1 MTQQFGLHDA
11 GFERASCGV
20 GFVVNIQGKRS
31 HAIVEDGLRV
41 LDNLMHRGATGAD
54 PNTGDGAGI
63 LLQIPDGFFREVL
76 DAEGIALPS
85 SRDYAVGV
93 VFLPTRTS
101 SRLLIE
107 GLIERI
113 AEEEGL
119 EVLGW
124 RDVPTN
130 NKAIGE
136 HALDVEPVIKQVF
149 LRRGQAIQPGMAF
162 ERKLYVVRKRLECTV
177 REMDAGDLSRFHVP
191 SLSSRTI
198 VYKGLLLAPQIA
210 EYYPDLRDGRLESAL
225 ALVHQR
231 YSTNTFPTWDLA
243 QPFRFLAHNGEINTI
258 RGNRNWMHA
267 RESTLKSP
275 LFGNDI
281 QKLLPI
287 VTPGGSDSASFDNVL
302 ELLVMAGRPLAH
314 AVMMMIPEAWDQDP
328 RMDDPKRAFY
338 EFHAPLM
345 EPWDGPAAIAFCD
358 GELIGATLDR
368 NGLRPARYL
377 VTADGRVVLA
387 SEAGVLDISPDNV
400 TLKGRLAPGKMLLI
414 DTSQGR
420 IVNDEELKAE
430 IAGKAPYKER
440 IKKKIVDL
448 AAIAPKGASRPE
460 EEWDERTLISHQL
473 VFGYTLEDEKVV
485 MGPMA
490 RTGTEPTGSMGNDTA
505 LSILSGKPKLLFT
518 YFKQLFAQVTNPAID
533 PIREEVVMSLF
544 GYLGRAGNLLDPE
557 ARTTRVLKLKTP
569 ILAHQDF
576 EKVRYLDSEGLAATS
591 LPTLFD
597 VSRGGQGLQEALE
610 ELCETAKKRIRD
622 GYNILVLS
630 DRGVNASLA
639 PIPSLLATGGLH
651 HALVRS
657 ELRTQVGIVIE
668 SAEPREVAH
677 FALLVGSGAN
687 AVYPYLAFE
696 LVRRMAR
703 EGKLAD
709 VGLTEEHSE
718 KNYIK
723 ALNKGLLKVYSKMG
737 ISTHA
742 SYCGAQIF
750 EAVGISKAVIDRYFT
765 GTPSRVEGADLD
777 IIAKETAVRHA
788 MAFPETKR
796 TLANLDDGG
805 DYAYRRSGE
814 FHMWNPKTITKL
826 QEAVRN
832 EDRVAFRE
840 FLQLADFAQDIQMVT
855 LRSVMR
861 FKDGRTRLPL
871 EEVEPAESIVRRF
884 VTSAMSFGSISKEA
898 HESLAI
904 AMNRLGSRSNSGE
917 GGEDPERYKI
927 SSNGENRSSAVKQV
941 ASGRFGVTPE
951 YLVNA
956 KELQIKIAQGAKPG
970 EGGQLPGYKV
980 NEIIAKVRNTVP
992 GITLISPPPH
1002 HDIYSI
1008 EDLKQLIYDLR
1019 NINPKATIS
1028 VKLVAEAGV
1037 GTVAAGVAKA
1047 KADLILISGFEGGT
1061 GASPWSSI
1069 KHAGIPWEIGLAETH
1084 QVLVMND
1091 LRSRVRLQ
1099 TDGQLKTAK
1108 DVVVAALLGA
1118 EEFGFATLPLITL
1131 GCVMMRKCHLDT
1143 CPVGVATQ
1151 NAKLREKFTGKPEY
1165 VVRYFLFLAEEV
1177 RVLMAGLGFRTMD
1190 EMVGRTDVLEPD
1202 PSLALHWKASGID
1215 LMNILYRPIV
1225 PKRISI
1231 RKTKAQD
1238 TELETALDHKLIAL
1252 ARHSLETKS
1261 PVVIDMPVR
1270 NVHRTVGT
1278 MLGGE
1283 VVRRFGPEGL
1293 PEDTIQVRFVGTAG
1307 QSFGAFLPKG
1317 MTLFLE
1323 GDANDYLGKGLGG
1336 GRIVLFPPK
1345 QSSLTAGENIIAG
1358 NVLLYGASAGEVFIS
1373 GKVGERFA
1381 IRNSG
1386 ARAVVEGVGDHACE
1400 YMTGGTV
1407 VVLGETGR
1415 NFAAGMTGGVAYVW
1429 SPAGLDRRLFNA
1441 TDVDLERLAVADC
1454 ELIELLERHR
1464 LHTGSP
1470 RVGYI
1475 LDNLDQELPRFIKLV
1490 PREYAKVLEGRK
1502 RKAAD
1507 PEAVSLLTS

>member
-1 MTQQFGLHDA
+1 MAQHFGLYDPEF
-11 GFERASCGV
+11 GRASCGV

-31 HAIVEDGLRV
+31 HAIVEDGLKV
-41 LDNLMHRGATGAD
+41 LGNLMHRGATGAD
-54 PNTGDGAGI
+54 PNTGDGAG
-63 LLQIPDGFFREVL
+63 LLIQIPDGFFREVL
-76 DAEGIALPS
+76 DAEGIVLPPS
-85 SRDYAVGV
+85 KDYAVGA

-101 SRLLIE
+101 SRLLVE

-113 AEEEGL
+113 AEEEGV
-119 EVLGW
+119 EVFGW

-149 LRRGQAIQPGMAF
+149 LRRGQATPPGMAF
-162 ERKLYVVRKRLECTV
+162 ERKLYIVRKRLERTV
-177 REMDAGDLSRFHVP
+177 REMDAGDLSRFHIP

-198 VYKGLLLAPQIA
+198 VYKGLLLAPQIS
-210 EYYPDLRDGRLESAL
+210 EYYPDLCDERLESAL

-243 QPFRFLAHNGEINTI
+243 QPFRLLAHNGEINTI

-267 RESTLKSP
+267 RESTLKSS
-275 LFGNDI
+275 LFGKDI
-281 QKLLPI
+281 KKLLPI
-287 VTPGGSDSASFDNVL
+287 VNPGGSDSASFDNAL

-314 AVMMMIPEAWDQDP
+314 AVMMMIPEAWDQDS
-328 RMDDPKRAFY
+328 RLDEDMRAFY

-345 EPWDGPAAIAFCD
+345 EPWDGPAAIAFSD
-358 GELIGATLDR
+358 GEIIGATLDR

-377 VTADGRVVLA
+377 VTSDDRVVLA
-387 SEAGVLDISPDNV
+387 SEAGVLDIPPENV
-400 TLKGRLAPGKMLLI
+400 IAKGRLGPGKMLLV
-414 DTSQGR
+414 DTERGR
-420 IVNDEELKAE
+420 VVNDKELKAE
-430 IAGKAPYKER
+430 IKGKAPYKER
-440 IKKKIVDL
+440 IKNRIVDM
-448 AAIAPKGASRPE
+448 AAIPSKGISRPE
-460 EEWDERTLISHQL
+460 EEWDERTLVSNQL

-485 MGPMA
+485 MAPMA
-490 RTGTEPTGSMGNDTA
+490 RTGLEPTGSMGNDTA
-505 LSILSGKPKLLFT
+505 LSIFSNKPKLLFA

-533 PIREEVVMSLF
+533 PIREEVVMSLL

-557 ARTTRVLKLKTP
+557 ARTTRVLRLKTP
-569 ILAHQDF
+569 ILSHQDF
-576 EKVRYLDSEGLAATS
+576 EKVRYLASNGLAATS
-591 LPTLFD
+591 LPILFD
-597 VSRGGQGLQEALE
+597 ISRGGQGLKEALE
-610 ELCETAKKRIRD
+610 ELCETAKERIQD

-687 AVYPYLAFE
+687 AVYPYLALE
-696 LVRRMAR
+696 LVRRLAR

-709 VGLTEEHSE
+709 VGLTEEQSE
-718 KNYIK
+718 KNYLK

-737 ISTHA
+737 ISTHS

-750 EAVGISKAVIDRYFT
+750 EAVGIARSVIDSYFP

-777 IIAKETAVRHA
+777 VIAKETALRHA
-788 MAFPETKR
+788 KAFPEAKR
-796 TLANLDDGG
+796 TVADLDDGG
-805 DYAYRRSGE
+805 DYAYRRAGE

-832 EDRVAFRE
+832 EDRGAFRE
-840 FLQLADFAQDIQMVT
+840 FLQLADLAQDLQRVT
-855 LRSVMR
+855 LRSAMR
-861 FKDGRTRLPL
+861 FKNGRPGVSL
-871 EEVEPAESIVRRF
+871 EEVEPVESIVRRF

-927 SSNGENRSSAVKQV
+927 GSNGDNRSSAVKQV

-951 YLVNA
+951 YLINA

-1019 NINPKATIS
+1019 NINPKATVS

-1084 QVLVMND
+1084 QVLVAND

-1151 NAKLREKFTGKPEY
+1151 NARLREKFTGKSEY

-1177 RVLMAGLGFRTMD
+1177 RSLMARLGFRTMD
-1190 EMVGRTDVLEPD
+1190 EMVGRTDILEPD
-1202 PSLALHWKASGID
+1202 PDLAIHWKAKGID
-1215 LMNILYRPIV
+1215 LSNILYRPIV

-1231 RKTKAQD
+1231 RKTRAQD
-1238 TELETALDHKLIAL
+1238 TELESALDHELIAL
-1252 ARHSLETKS
+1252 ARCSLETKG
-1261 PVVIDMPVR
+1261 PVEIKTSIQ

-1283 VVRRFGPEGL
+1283 VIRRFGSEGL
-1293 PEDTIQVRFVGTAG
+1293 PEDTIQVHLVGTAG

-1317 MTLFLE
+1317 MTLSLE
-1323 GDANDYLGKGLGG
+1323 GEANDYLGKGLGG
-1336 GRIVLFPPK
+1336 GRIALFPPK
-1345 QSSLTAGENIIAG
+1345 RSNLAADENIIAG
-1358 NVLLYGASAGEVFIS
+1358 NVLLYGATAGEVFIS

-1386 ARAVVEGVGDHACE
+1386 ARAVVEGIGDHGCE

-1407 VVLGETGR
+1407 VIIGETGR
-1415 NFAAGMTGGVAYVW
+1415 NFAAGMTGGLAYVW
-1429 SPAGLDRRLFNA
+1429 CPSGPDRRLFNL
-1441 TDVDLERLAVADC
+1441 TEVDLERLCAAEP
-1454 ELIELLERHR
+1454 ELIELLEKHR
-1464 LHTGSP
+1464 LLTGSP
-1470 RVGYI
+1470 RASYI
-1475 LDNLDQELPRFIKLV
+1475 LSSMNQELSHFIKVV